1 MSEGPLAGVKVIELT
16 LWMLGPLAGAMLGD
30 LGADVVKIENP
41 RRPDSGRNLLS
52 NAGFDMTLEDGRS
65 LMFEA
70 MNRNKRGMALD
81 LSTEAGKAVLLEL
94 VRDVDVVLENFRPGA
109 LDRLGVGYERLK
121 EINPKLIYASAS
133 GHGFAGPDA
142 GRPALDPVGQA
153 RSGLMW
159 THGGPQDGPN
169 WHSLALA
176 DSMGANML
184 AYGVVAALAARD
196 RTGVGEKVE
205 VSHMMGSIWLSYWA
219 VAASMLQGIEE
230 WPRFDR
236 RDAANPLFNQYRCG
250 DGEWIFIACVN
261 IERDF
266 PSVCR
271 ALDLPGLLDDPRF
284 AIAEGRFAER
294 RALIVELQERFEE
307 EPRSV
312 WLQRLSAE
320 PDLIFDPVQ
329 HIRDLPNDPAVI
341 ANGYLTEYEHPTLGR
356 KLLPSHPVAF
366 RNHPTKIERP
376 APELGE
382 HTSEVL
388 KERLGYDD
396 ERIAQ
401 MMIDGV
407 IA

>member
-1 MSEGPLAGVKVIELT
+1 MKVIELT

-94 VRDVDVVLENFRPGA
+94 VRDADVVLENFRPGA

-121 EINPKLIYASAS
+121 EIHPKLIYASAS

-219 VAASMLQGIEE
+219 VAASMLQGIAE

-236 RDAANPLFNQYRCG
+236 HDAANPLFKPVPLRG
-250 DGEWIFIACVN
+250 WGVDLHRLREH
-261 IERDF
+261 
-266 PSVCR
+266 R
-271 ALDLPGLLDDPRF
+271 AGLSLGLPGTGS
-284 AIAEGRFAER
+284 AWAAGRSALCHRGGTLRGAARVDR
-294 RALIVELQERFEE
+294 RAAEAVRGGSRG
-307 EPRSV
+307 RSG
-312 WLQRLSAE
+312 WSGCRPS
-320 PDLIFDPVQ
+320 
-329 HIRDLPNDPAVI
+329 
-341 ANGYLTEYEHPTLGR
+341 PT
-356 KLLPSHPVAF
+356 
-366 RNHPTKIERP
+366 
-376 APELGE
+376 
-382 HTSEVL
+382 
-388 KERLGYDD
+388 
-396 ERIAQ
+396 
-401 MMIDGV
+401 
-407 IA
+407 

>member
-94 VRDVDVVLENFRPGA
+94 VRDADVVLENFRPGA

-121 EINPKLIYASAS
+121 EIHPKLIYASAS

-196 RTGVGEKVE
+196 RTGIGEKVE

-219 VAASMLQGIEE
+219 VAARQAL
-230 WPRFDR
+230 
-236 RDAANPLFNQYRCG
+236 NQTLWLC
-250 DGEWIFIACVN
+250 ITPF
-261 IERDF
+261 
-266 PSVCR
+266 
-271 ALDLPGLLDDPRF
+271 DLPVVPEVQSTALTSPWPKPDRSGSAAPAMYRDSKGRLSRSSPAAPSTVTGRPPRSGCIS
-284 AIAEGRFAER
+284 ARRRACGASVTSMAGRER
-294 RALIVELQERFEE
+294 RMVSCSQ
-307 EPRSV
+307 
-312 WLQRLSAE
+312 
-320 PDLIFDPVQ
+320 
-329 HIRDLPNDPAVI
+329 LP
-341 ANGYLTEYEHPTLGR
+341 L
-356 KLLPSHPVAF
+356 
-366 RNHPTKIERP
+366 
-376 APELGE
+376 
-382 HTSEVL
+382 
-388 KERLGYDD
+388 
-396 ERIAQ
+396 
-401 MMIDGV
+401 
-407 IA
+407 